1 MGGKVYDK
9 DGIVLYNADCI
20 ELLPDITP
28 ESVRLLLT
36 DPPYGNSYTTSR
48 DRSSVAKSNRYPNIV
63 GNHSPFDPSPL
74 IKYGRKIIFGGNFF
88 ADKLPIATCWII
100 WDKLDGLKS
109 NREIGFNDGGD
120 CELAWTNF
128 YGPPRIIRHRW
139 VGMIRAS
146 EAKQRLRHPTQKP
159 IAVMEKLIKV
169 YSDPG
174 DTILDSYCGSGST
187 LIAARNLGRKAIGIE
202 IEPAYC
208 DVTIQRLSE

>member
-1 MGGKVYDK
+1 
-9 DGIVLYNADCI
+9 
-20 ELLPDITP
+20 
-28 ESVRLLLT
+28 
-36 DPPYGNSYTTSR
+36 
-48 DRSSVAKSNRYPNIV
+48 
-63 GNHSPFDPSPL
+63 
-74 IKYGRKIIFGGNFF
+74 
-88 ADKLPIATCWII
+88 
-100 WDKLDGLKS
+100 
-109 NREIGFNDGGD
+109 
-120 CELAWTNF
+120 
-128 YGPPRIIRHRW
+128 
-139 VGMIRAS
+139 MIRAS